1 MRPRLGMI
9 SMYRRTKGKDYS
21 RLYMADSSDRVI
33 RISLMF
39 FFFLKMLP
47 QHQRDD
53 DVVDDSDFTWSNRE
67 LLLLYVIQGQLPSEE
82 MFTDIR

>member
-1 MRPRLGMI
+1 
-9 SMYRRTKGKDYS
+9 
-21 RLYMADSSDRVI
+21 
-33 RISLMF
+33 
-39 FFFLKMLP
+39 MLP